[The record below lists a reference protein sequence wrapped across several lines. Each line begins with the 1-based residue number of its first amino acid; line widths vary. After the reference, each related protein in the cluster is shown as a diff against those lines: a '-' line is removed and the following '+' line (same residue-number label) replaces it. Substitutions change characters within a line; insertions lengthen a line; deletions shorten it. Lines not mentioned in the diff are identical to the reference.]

1 MRTDLHFR
9 FIRTDIM
16 KTRGGIFLIMILLA
30 PTGYPLRTQPAEKSA
45 LKIDMDTAVRIGVAN
60 NFALRAVKYRT
71 EVVDKIL
78 TERWRQYLPSLDV
91 SYNRQREI
99 VKGER
104 DTTSHEVRLTIE
116 QVIYDGGRRGLDLDM
131 ARLNSILARE
141 DFQVIYG
148 TIRLDIIR
156 AYVRVLAAS
165 GKIDL
170 NRKSLERGRLQ
181 LRDARREFEVGFSTR
196 LQVMQVA
203 SLAQEI
209 ELSLMQAINEHSNAV
224 YQLKVVLNLDHNVE
238 LELDGDILRDYR
250 LEIPGVDIE
259 QLIDRARQERP
270 EVLRSRVN
278 IFRLD
283 KEKAIAEDY
292 WIPQLSVGGFAGRRG
307 EAFPLT
313 ENTWGVFFRFTFPIF
328 SNSTESRSDLTSDTT
343 DNSVRSDTSSRV
355 SLLDN
360 LGYDRAILESRLALS
375 EAIDQHNQLEQQIA
389 LEVQQAYTN
398 MREAWEEIRIGN
410 GRFYF
415 QYETA
420 RLLTLQFRVGQ
431 GKRSD
436 IVFAESELVQAQ
448 EDLVDALARFL
459 TSGLELEFAAGMDP
473 GALESYEFDP
483 GNGNTLLSRM
493 QIDFASPLNVKP
505 EDFDAEARQRLIE
518 EIEGRADESGED
530 GAPPAGEEDEE
541 LRDGLLNRIEIE

>member
-1 MRTDLHFR
+1 
-9 FIRTDIM
+9 M
-16 KTRGGIFLIMILLA
+16 KTKGGIFLIMILFA
-30 PTGYPLRTQPAEKSA
+30 SAGSPLRSEEAEKTA

-60 NFALRAVKYRT
+60 HFALKAVKYRT
-71 EVVDKIL
+71 EVVDKII
-78 TERWRQYLPSLDV
+78 TERWRQYLPTLDL

-131 ARLNSILARE
+131 ARLNSILARK
-141 DFQVIYG
+141 DFNVIYG
-148 TIRLDIIR
+148 TVRLDIVR

-181 LRDARREFEVGFSTR
+181 LKDARREFEVGFSTR

-209 ELSLMQAINEHSNAV
+209 ELSLMQSINEHSNAV
-224 YQLKVVLNLDHNVE
+224 YQLKVILNLDHSIR

-250 LEIPGVDIE
+250 LEIPGVDVDE
-259 QLIDRARQERP
+259 LIDRARQARP

-283 KEKAIAEDY
+283 KEKEIAEDY

-307 EAFPLT
+307 EEFPLT
-313 ENTWGVFFRFTFPIF
+313 EDTWGVFFRFTFPIF
-328 SNSTESRSDLTSDTT
+328 SNSTESRSDLTSSTT

-360 LGYDRAILESRLALS
+360 LGYDRAILESRLALT
-375 EAIDQHNQLEQQIA
+375 EAVDQHKQLEQQIA

-420 RLLTLQFRVGQ
+420 RLLTTQFQVGQ

-473 GALESYEFDP
+473 GALESYEYAP
-483 GNGNTLLSRM
+483 GNGNTLLSQM
-493 QIDFASPLNVKP
+493 ELNFTGPLSVKSA
-505 EDFDAEARQRLIE
+505 DFDAEARLRLIE
-518 EIEGRADESGED
+518 ELEGRGGETDAEERAERDSPDGDET
-530 GAPPAGEEDEE
+530 

>member
-1 MRTDLHFR
+1 
-9 FIRTDIM
+9 M
-16 KTRGGIFLIMILLA
+16 KTKGGIFLIMILLTPA
-30 PTGYPLRTQPAEKSA
+30 GFPLRAQEVEQTA
-45 LKIDMDTAVRIGVAN
+45 LKIDMDTAVRIGAAN
-60 NFALRAVKYRT
+60 HFALKAVKHRT
-71 EVVDKIL
+71 AVVDQII
-78 TERWRQYLPSLDV
+78 TERWRQFLPSLDI

-116 QVIYDGGRRGLDLDM
+116 QVIYDGGQRELDLDM
-131 ARLNSILARE
+131 ARLNSILARK
-141 DFQVIYG
+141 DFNVIYG
-148 TIRLDIIR
+148 TVRLDIVR

-181 LRDARREFEVGFSTR
+181 LKDARREFEVGFSTR

-209 ELSLMQAINEHSNAV
+209 ELSLMQSINEHSNAV
-224 YQLKVVLNLDHNVE
+224 YQLKVILNLDHSVK
-238 LELDGDILRDYR
+238 LELAGDILRDYR
-250 LEIPGVDIE
+250 LVIPGVDVE
-259 QLIDRARQERP
+259 DLISRARQERP

-283 KEKAIAEDY
+283 KEKAVAEDY

-307 EAFPLT
+307 EEFPLS
-313 ENTWGVFFRFTFPIF
+313 EDTWGVFFRFTFPIF
-328 SNSTESRSDLTSDTT
+328 SNSTESRSDLTSSTT
-343 DNSVRSDTSSRV
+343 ENSVRSDSSARV
-355 SLLDN
+355 SVLDN

-375 EAIDQHNQLEQQIA
+375 EAVDQHKQLEQQIA

-420 RLLTLQFRVGQ
+420 RLLTMQFEVGQ

-448 EDLVDALARFL
+448 EDLVDSLARFI

-483 GNGNTLLSRM
+483 GNGNTLLSQM
-493 QIDFASPLNVKP
+493 QLNFSNPLSV
-505 EDFDAEARQRLIE
+505 ERTDFDAEERLKLIE
-518 EIEGRADESGED
+518 ELEGRSGEADAGDSDGSPEGNESGTTD
-530 GAPPAGEEDEE
+530 GDDEN